1 VQPTPVRVAIV
12 VFDGFSELD
21 TFVTFGLL
29 NRLNACGLK
38 AELVAPSARVT
49 SMNGVTV
56 DTPQPLEFANEAE
69 AVVFTGGLYTRAI
82 AENSAVID
90 RLALDPL
97 RQLIGG
103 QCSGTLLLARLGLLA
118 DLPASTDVASK
129 PWMIQAGV
137 RVADDTP
144 FHARGPVASA
154 GGPLAA
160 HYLATWLMWRATSLD
175 LAAQALNQVA
185 PVGERHDWTERL
197 LAVVRPFM
205 PRDAA

>member
-1 VQPTPVRVAIV
+1 VPPTPQRVAIV

-29 NRLNACGLK
+29 NRLSAAGWK

-56 DTPQPLEFANEAE
+56 DTPQPLEFANEAD
-69 AVVFTGGLYTRAI
+69 AVVFAGGLYARAI

-118 DLPASTDVASK
+118 DVPASTDVTSK
-129 PWMIQAGV
+129 PWMVQAGV

-144 FHARGPVASA
+144 FHARGPVATA

-160 HYLATWLMWRATSLD
+160 HYLATWLMWRAAGID
-175 LAAQALNQVA
+175 LATQALHQAA
-185 PVGERHDWTERL
+185 PVGQRQDWTDRL
-197 LAVVRPFM
+197 LATVRPFM
-205 PRDAA
+205 P